1 MKQYPGSPGVPGVQ
15 TRADGNAV
23 SINLHGRECFRLEQD
38 GSTAGV
44 WRLYPVLHG
53 ERGTVIDHDRF
64 RAELLER
71 IESVYMDC
79 TAQYFMQIARLQA
92 LHFGSAGFDPSKG
105 NFLDAFFDAFTQW
118 IQVELRATSETG
130 CYLL

>member
-1 MKQYPGSPGVPGVQ
+1 MEQYPRVQ
-15 TRADGNAV
+15 TRIAGDV
-23 SINLHGRECFRLEQD
+23 MSISLHGRECFRLEQD
-38 GSTAGV
+38 GPATGV

-53 ERGTVIDHDRF
+53 ERGTVIDHDRY

-92 LHFGSAGFDPSKG
+92 LHFGSLGVDPPKG
-105 NFLDAFFDAFTQW
+105 NFFDAFARW
-118 IQVELRATSETG
+118 IQMEPGAPAETG

>member
-1 MKQYPGSPGVPGVQ
+1 MKQYAGVPGVQ
-15 TRADGNAV
+15 ARADGNAV

-38 GSTAGV
+38 GAAAGV

-53 ERGTVIDHDRF
+53 ERGTVIDHDRY

-71 IESVYMDC
+71 IESVYLDC

-92 LHFGSAGFDPSKG
+92 LHFGNLGDPPKG
-105 NFLDAFFDAFTQW
+105 NCFDAFFDDFTRW
-118 IQVELRATSETG
+118 IQVELRASQETG

>member
-1 MKQYPGSPGVPGVQ
+1 MKQYTGVPGVQ
-15 TRADGNAV
+15 ARADGNAV

-38 GSTAGV
+38 GATVGV

-53 ERGTVIDHDRF
+53 ERGTVIDHDRY

-92 LHFGSAGFDPSKG
+92 LHFGNLGVGSF
-105 NFLDAFFDAFTQW
+105 FDAFFNDFTQW
-118 IQVELRATSETG
+118 IQVELRAISE
-130 CYLL
+130 

>member
-1 MKQYPGSPGVPGVQ
+1 MKQYAGVPGVQ
-15 TRADGNAV
+15 ARADGNAV

-38 GSTAGV
+38 GAAAGV

-53 ERGTVIDHDRF
+53 ERGTVIDHDRY

-71 IESVYMDC
+71 IESVYLDC

-92 LHFGSAGFDPSKG
+92 LHFGNLGDPPKG
-105 NFLDAFFDAFTQW
+105 NCFDAFFDDFTQW
-118 IQVELRATSETG
+118 IQVELRASQETG